1 MSQRRQY
8 LSATVALL
16 PYATL
21 IFYHCDA
28 SAKWLRRHRH
38 VLSHLP
44 HSITEDP
51 LLLMMWKVEV
61 KAAYARARART
72 HAHADA
78 VHDADADADADAGA
92 DAGAYAH
99 GRAYVHASFPR
110 FCHYPSL
117 HTDKKPHETLPR
129 TQHVGPHVRR
139 CGSANFTLYDSHA
152 SFWKMDG
159 ESSRGLWP

>member
-110 FCHYPSL
+110 FCHCPSL
-117 HTDKKPHETLPR
+117 HTDKKPYETLPR

-139 CGSANFTLYDSHA
+139 CGSANVTLYDSHA

>member
-1 MSQRRQY
+1 MSGLGGAQVSGSGQRQQQ
-8 LSATVALL
+8 V
-16 PYATL
+16 
-21 IFYHCDA
+21 
-28 SAKWLRRHRH
+28 
-38 VLSHLP
+38 V
-44 HSITEDP
+44 
-51 LLLMMWKVEV
+51 KVEV
-61 KAAYARARART
+61 KAACARARARA

-78 VHDADADADADAGA
+78 VHYADAAADAGA

-110 FCHYPSL
+110 FCQYPSL
-117 HTDKKPHETLPR
+117 HTDKKLHETLPR
-129 TQHVGPHVRR
+129 TQHVGAHVRR

>member
-1 MSQRRQY
+1 
-8 LSATVALL
+8 
-16 PYATL
+16 
-21 IFYHCDA
+21 
-28 SAKWLRRHRH
+28 
-38 VLSHLP
+38 
-44 HSITEDP
+44 
-51 LLLMMWKVEV
+51 MMWKVEV
-61 KAAYARARART
+61 KAACARARGRT

-129 TQHVGPHVRR
+129 TQHVGPHVTKS
-139 CGSANFTLYDSHA
+139 GFANF
-152 SFWKMDG
+152 K
-159 ESSRGLWP
+159 